1 MIYPLTLSQN
11 GFSSCGLKSPRPPSD
26 WGSRQTHRTQ
36 KSYCPQSYHL
46 LHASWQRERHMGKR
60 VCTSVWLSSLA
71 DTPGVSDIFALL
83 TLERLPLLELA
94 SPKPAFPARALPVPS
109 HWWLLPTFPPRPQ
122 SILAYPGAS
131 TCGSSWHGLPP
142 PPVFQNTLLGGSH
155 SAMLGWGVT
164 SDRQCEVSLPIREA
178 HPSLGCRYP
187 MIHRATPQQRT
198 IFCPKCQCCWG
209 WGTWTRDYEVFCFC
223 FWRHPKA
230 CEISVPQPGIELGPQ
245 QWKPQILTAGPPGNS
260 QIVSMSKSLETVPL

>member
-94 SPKPAFPARALPVPS
+94 SPKPAFPARPLPVPS

-155 SAMLGWGVT
+155 SAMLGGPWHLTGSVKYHCQSGRLIRALGADT
-164 SDRQCEVSLPIREA
+164 LWYIGQPHNKELYPAQNVSVAEVEEP
-178 HPSLGCRYP
+178 
-187 MIHRATPQQRT
+187 
-198 IFCPKCQCCWG
+198 
-209 WGTWTRDYEVFCFC
+209 
-223 FWRHPKA
+223 
-230 CEISVPQPGIELGPQ
+230 ELGIMRCSVFVFGGTQ
-245 QWKPQILTAGPPGNS
+245 RLVRS
-260 QIVSMSKSLETVPL
+260 QFRNQGLNLGHSSESPKS